1 MTSPIRSALST
12 DKPRFVGERVRMPL
26 SALGK
31 IVTGNTPSKKI
42 DDYWTTHDIPFV
54 KPNDIGEAGVTFL
67 EHGAE
72 YIANE
77 AAKKARLVGSN
88 AVLVTCIGTIA
99 KVAIVDCDRVAFNQ
113 QINAI
118 CTDEST
124 VNPFYLAYAIKAH
137 ENELRALANTAVVP
151 IVNKSQFGSFALGI
165 DPNLRNQNE
174 VVARLRAVEAQQELM
189 KMIIEYLE
197 SLVKSRFVEMFG
209 AFDLSLQKSAWYP
222 IKQLG
227 QVVSGATPKTSI
239 GKYWDGGIKWI
250 TPAELS
256 DMSGWVYDSARHI
269 TEEGLNSCGA
279 RMMPVGTVILSS
291 RAPIGKMA
299 LLGDSMCC
307 NQGFKNIVCGDRVIP
322 EYLYYLLGFN
332 TAYLNSLGRG
342 ATFKE
347 LSKRS
352 VEEIKIPV
360 PSIKAQGEFVAFT
373 QQVDKLRFAG
383 NHEMNF
389 RCERFTLS

>member
-1 MTSPIRSALST
+1 MGAENSNQT
-12 DKPRFVGERVRMPL
+12 DKPRFVGSQVKLEKL
-26 SALGK
+26 CSKGK
-31 IVTGNTPSKKI
+31 SSLRQKDLLNDGPYPVYGASGVIGTMSTYQNDAPYVCV
-42 DDYWTTHDIPFV
+42 V
-54 KPNDIGEAGVTFL
+54 KDGAGVGRAMKCRARSSVLGTMQALVPSEGINCDYLLHLIRSLKLGEGFTGSTIP
-67 EHGAE
+67 HI
-72 YIANE
+72 YFRDYR
-77 AAKKARLVGSN
+77 KRLVP
-88 AVLVTCIGTIA
+88 V
-99 KVAIVDCDRVAFNQ
+99 FPYEQ
-113 QINAI
+113 QIAI
-118 CTDEST
+118 ASMLNGIE
-124 VNPFYLAYAIKAH
+124 
-137 ENELRALANTAVVP
+137 ALVD
-151 IVNKSQFGSFALGI
+151 Q
-165 DPNLRNQNE
+165 R
-174 VVARLRAVEAQQELM
+174 ELM
-189 KMIIEYLE
+189 LRKCD
-197 SLVKSRFVEMFG
+197 SLVKSRFVKMFG

-256 DMSGWVYDSARHI
+256 DMSGWVYDSTRHI

-307 NQGFKNIVCGDRVIP
+307 NQGFKNIVCGDRIIP

-332 TAYLNSLGRG
+332 AAYLNSLGRG

-360 PSIKAQGEFVAFT
+360 PPIKAQGEFVAFT
-373 QQVDKLRFAG
+373 QQVDKLRFAIQ
-383 NHEMNF
+383 EQI
-389 RCERFTLS
+389 EKLETLKASLMQEYFG

>member
-1 MTSPIRSALST
+1 
-12 DKPRFVGERVRMPL
+12 MPL

-209 AFDLSLQKSAWYP
+209 SGDVGYKYPSKPLGELATFKSGASLPKDREQSSGDVIYAKVGDLNLTENSLAIVTSRVFVDAKTAGKHIIPEGAVVFPKRGGAIATNKKRITVQECCLDLNLMSVIPGKKLGTRYLLAWFDSFDLADIANGSAVPQINNKDLNPLQIPLPPLSLQ
-222 IKQLG
+222 QEF
-227 QVVSGATPKTSI
+227 AT
-239 GKYWDGGIKWI
+239 
-250 TPAELS
+250 
-256 DMSGWVYDSARHI
+256 
-269 TEEGLNSCGA
+269 C
-279 RMMPVGTVILSS
+279 
-291 RAPIGKMA
+291 
-299 LLGDSMCC
+299 
-307 NQGFKNIVCGDRVIP
+307 
-322 EYLYYLLGFN
+322 
-332 TAYLNSLGRG
+332 
-342 ATFKE
+342 
-347 LSKRS
+347 
-352 VEEIKIPV
+352 
-360 PSIKAQGEFVAFT
+360 VA
-373 QQVDKLRFAG
+373 QVDKLRFAG

-389 RCERFTLS
+389 RCERLTLS

>member
-1 MTSPIRSALST
+1 MGAENSNQT
-12 DKPRFVGERVRMPL
+12 DKPRFVGEWVRVSDAFDLRM
-26 SALGK
+26 GK
-31 IVTGNTPSKKI
+31 TPSRKNPL
-42 DDYWTTHDIPFV
+42 YWRDGENDWISIADLGSFDKFVGDTKERISEIAVAESGIKPVPADTVLMSFKLSIGKTSITT
-54 KPNDIGEAGVTFL
+54 KPVYT
-67 EHGAE
+67 
-72 YIANE
+72 NE
-77 AAKKARLVGSN
+77 AIIAFVDKGIYPVHPDFMYHQCMAKN
-88 AVLVTCIGTIA
+88 W
-99 KVAIVDCDRVAFNQ
+99 
-113 QINAI
+113 
-118 CTDEST
+118 ST
-124 VNPFYLAYAIKAH
+124 A
-137 ENELRALANTAVVP
+137 ANTAVMGKTL
-151 IVNKSQFGSFALGI
+151 NKKTLGQAMVYLPDIAKQREIAGKLDYI
-165 DPNLRNQNE
+165 DGQI
-174 VVARLRAVEAQQELM
+174 ARIKKTSSKLD
-189 KMIIEYLE
+189 

>member
-197 SLVKSRFVEMFG
+197 SLVKLPVCR
-209 AFDLSLQKSAWYP
+209 KS
-222 IKQLG
+222 
-227 QVVSGATPKTSI
+227 
-239 GKYWDGGIKWI
+239 
-250 TPAELS
+250 
-256 DMSGWVYDSARHI
+256 
-269 TEEGLNSCGA
+269 
-279 RMMPVGTVILSS
+279 
-291 RAPIGKMA
+291 
-299 LLGDSMCC
+299 
-307 NQGFKNIVCGDRVIP
+307 
-322 EYLYYLLGFN
+322 
-332 TAYLNSLGRG
+332 
-342 ATFKE
+342 
-347 LSKRS
+347 
-352 VEEIKIPV
+352 
-360 PSIKAQGEFVAFT
+360 
-373 QQVDKLRFAG
+373 
-383 NHEMNF
+383 
-389 RCERFTLS
+389 

>member
-1 MTSPIRSALST
+1 
-12 DKPRFVGERVRMPL
+12 MPL

-77 AAKKARLVGSN
+77 AAKKVRLVGSN

-151 IVNKSQFGSFALGI
+151 IVNKSQFGSFALDI

-174 VVARLRAVEAQQELM
+174 AVARLRAVEAQQELM
-189 KMIIEYLE
+189 KMIIEYLD
-197 SLVKSRFVEMFG
+197 SLVKSRFVEVFG

-256 DMSGWVYDSARHI
+256 DMSGWVYDSTRHI

-307 NQGFKNIVCGDRVIP
+307 NQGFKNIVCGDHVIP

-360 PSIKAQGEFVAFT
+360 PSIKAQEEFVAFT
-373 QQVDKLRFAG
+373 QQIDKLRFAG